1 MLKASSTILFLVS
14 LLFSINVL
22 ADEDPAFDADAPLS
36 SVFARYLDTWRS
48 DSEHDSPALLHEP
61 MLTTAFSDSESQ
73 PIANLDFRNSAAIAR
88 VGRLRELSL
97 LTLAE
102 GKGARLFFGVD
113 KRGLVGLHLKA
124 LARGG
129 DERCLEVAR
138 MPYLEKSEPHGS
150 DD

>member
-14 LLFSINVL
+14 LLLSINVL
-22 ADEDPAFDADAPLS
+22 ADEDPAFDANAGPS

-48 DSEHDSPALLHEP
+48 ESEHDSSTLVPEP
-61 MLTTAFSDSESQ
+61 VLPNAFSGSEPQ

-88 VGRLRELSL
+88 VGKLRELSL

-138 MPYLEKSEPHGS
+138 MPYLEKNEPDGR